1 MAARLGIELVGLPKQ
16 CSELNAR
23 DHLWRFLKADVSAN
37 WQWATIDEHAE
48 QAEKWVLG
56 LSNREALR
64 KAGILSKNFWLRNL

>member
-1 MAARLGIELVGLPKQ
+1 LAARLGIELVWLPTQ
-16 CSELNAR
+16 CSELTAM

-56 LSNREALR
+56 LSNWEALR
-64 KAGILSKNFWLRNL
+64 KPGILSKDFWLRNM